1 MGNYWLD
8 LDKREKERAHFVECK
23 GQITTQTGMVMPR
36 CDYHDATF
44 DRMKKATKAPF
55 GQAENTVSSKFQ
67 LVDKKT
73 KVRPLTLDQS
83 VLWDS
88 ERVNSTD
95 KVDFVM
101 QFPSHN
107 FTVENMKL
115 VSSPNT
121 WIDAPAEFQ
130 GMNLRWKVPV
140 RLRYEPKREDAE
152 RLCDWLSGITDGI
165 KELGTLV
172 LYLKKENKLH
182 EVWTLRD
189 VYPKNIS
196 WEVPASAVEF
206 SLGYCDLRQ
215 RVVRGGQSELLA

>member
-8 LDKREKERAHFVECK
+8 LDKREAERASVPKPVMGLGKLGLGYQHNTPFNNFYSDKFTTKCK
-23 GQITTQTGMVMPR
+23 GKEVELET
-36 CDYHDATF
+36 
-44 DRMKKATKAPF
+44 
-55 GQAENTVSSKFQ
+55 
-67 LVDKKT
+67 KKT

-95 KVDFVM
+95 NVDFIM
-101 QFPSHN
+101 QMPSHSFN
-107 FTVENMKL
+107 VEGMKL
-115 VSSPNT
+115 ISSPNT

-130 GMNLRWKVPV
+130 GLNLRWKVPI
-140 RLRYEPKREDAE
+140 RLRYEPKREDTK

-172 LYLKKENKLH
+172 LYLEKEKQLH

-196 WEVPASAVEF
+196 WEPRASAVEF
-206 SLGYCDLRQ
+206 SLGYSDLRQ
-215 RVVRGGQSELLA
+215 RVVRGGESELLA